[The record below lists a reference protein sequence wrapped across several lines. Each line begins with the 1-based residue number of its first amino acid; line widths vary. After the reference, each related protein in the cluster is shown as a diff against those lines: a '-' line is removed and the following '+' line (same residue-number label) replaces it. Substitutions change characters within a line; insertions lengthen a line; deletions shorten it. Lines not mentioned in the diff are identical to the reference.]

1 MDSEKKIIKIYSYY
15 KDLNLPE
22 ECFNSK
28 SLKNLLELSV
38 ANDINIFDDK
48 KKLKNKKKIIKQCED
63 LKKIKLKEY
72 TNELSSF
79 NKKNNELKIIK
90 IKEANENFMDK
101 MESIDS
107 IVSIINEESDDIK
120 KLNNLLHS
128 PEEFI
133 DVFSN

>member
-90 IKEANENFMDK
+90 IKEANENFITVMTRVVV
-101 MESIDS
+101 IDNGTKRS
-107 IVSIINEESDDIK
+107 EK
-120 KLNNLLHS
+120 
-128 PEEFI
+128 
-133 DVFSN
+133 

>member
-1 MDSEKKIIKIYSYY
+1 MDSEKKIIKISSYY